1 MISFG
6 KKIAILRKEI
16 GLSQSELATKL
27 KTTVSVISRYERDE
41 MIPSIEAA
49 KKLAD
54 LLGSTVGYLLGEN
67 EESNIFKDPEMLER
81 FKAIKAFKD
90 DDKEKIYFTL
100 DALIHEVTNRK
111 RYAHK

>member
-1 MISFG
+1 MI
-6 KKIAILRKEI
+6 IC
-16 GLSQSELATKL
+16 
-27 KTTVSVISRYERDE
+27 
-41 MIPSIEAA
+41 IE
-49 KKLAD
+49 
-54 LLGSTVGYLLGEN
+54 LLGSRVGNLLGEN